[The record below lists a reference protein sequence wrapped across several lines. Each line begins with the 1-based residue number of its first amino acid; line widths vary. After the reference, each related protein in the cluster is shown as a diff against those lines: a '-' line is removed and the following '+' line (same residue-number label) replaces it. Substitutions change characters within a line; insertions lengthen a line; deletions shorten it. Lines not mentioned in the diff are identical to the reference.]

1 MASINIESFYH
12 QDSQTFCHL
21 IIDGETKTAALV
33 DPVMDYNAAG
43 GRFSYHFISAI
54 LANIKDRQLTLSWIL
69 ETHIHADHLT
79 AAQYV
84 KQQAGGQVVTA
95 SCVTQV
101 QQHFD
106 GVFNLHSH
114 EEALFDVL
122 VKSGD
127 TLPLGANSIE
137 VLATP
142 GHTQAC
148 LTYVLKSDEQVSAFI
163 GDTLF
168 MPDVGTARCDF
179 PGGDGAQLY
188 DSIQTIYA
196 LGDDAI
202 VYLCHD
208 YPPDKRQACANIS
221 VALQKKNNIHCR
233 QGISKEQFIKVRQ
246 QRDETLAP
254 PKLLLP
260 SLQVNIRAGFLP
272 DADSEG
278 RRFLRIPIR

>member
-43 GRFSYHFISAI
+43 GRFSYEFICAI
-54 LANIKDRQLTLSWIL
+54 LASIKDRQLTLGWIL

-84 KQQAGGQVVTA
+84 KQQAGGQVVT
-95 SCVTQV
+95 STCVSGV

-106 GVFNLHSH
+106 GVFDLHS
-114 EEALFDVL
+114 EQEALFDVL
-122 VKSGD
+122 VESGD
-127 TLPLGANSIE
+127 TLPLGASAIE
-137 VLATP
+137 VLSTP

-148 LTYVLKSDEQVSAFI
+148 LTYVVRSDEQVSAFI

-188 DSIQTIYA
+188 DSIQTIFS
-196 LGDDAI
+196 LGDETQL
-202 VYLCHD
+202 YLCHD
-208 YPPDKRQACANIS
+208 YPPENREACASIS
-221 VALQKKNNIHCR
+221 VAQQKKNNIHCG
-233 QGISKEQFIKVRQ
+233 QGVSKEQFVKVRL

-260 SLQVNIRAGFLP
+260 SLQINIRAGYLP
-272 DADSEG
+272 DADHEG

>member
-1 MASINIESFYH
+1 MANINIESFYH

-21 IIDGETKTAALV
+21 IIDGKTKTAALV
-33 DPVMDYNAAG
+33 DPVMDYNAAA
-43 GRFSYHFISAI
+43 GRFSYEFISAI
-54 LANIKDRQLTLSWIL
+54 LASIEERQLTLAWIL

-95 SCVTQV
+95 ACVIHV

-106 GVFNLHSH
+106 EVFDLHSH
-114 EEALFDVL
+114 DEALFDVL

-127 TLPLGANSIE
+127 RLPLGESNIE

-142 GHTQAC
+142 GHTQSC
-148 LTYVLKSDEQVSAFI
+148 LTYVIKSAEQVSAFI

-188 DSIQTIYA
+188 DSIQAIYA
-196 LGDDAI
+196 LGDEALL
-202 VYLCHD
+202 YLCHD
-208 YPPDKRQACANIS
+208 YPPEARKACPSIS
-221 VALQKKNNIHCR
+221 VAQQKKNNVHCR
-233 QGISKEQFIKVRQ
+233 QGVSKAEFMAVRL
-246 QRDETLAP
+246 QRDATLAP
-254 PKLLLP
+254 PRLLLP

-272 DADSEG
+272 EADGSG

>member
-21 IIDGETKTAALV
+21 IVDGETKTAALV

-43 GRFSYHFISAI
+43 GRFSYSFISAI
-54 LANIKDRQLTLSWIL
+54 LAIIKDRQLTLSWIL

-84 KQQAGGQVVTA
+84 KQHAGGQVVTA
-95 SCVTQV
+95 NCVTQV

-106 GVFNLHSH
+106 GVFDLRSH

-127 TLPLGANSIE
+127 TLPLGASVIE

-148 LTYVLKSDEQVSAFI
+148 LTYVVKSDEQVSAFI

-188 DSIQTIYA
+188 NSIQTIYA
-196 LGDDAI
+196 LGDDAKL
-202 VYLCHD
+202 YLCHD
-208 YPPDKRQACANIS
+208 YPPDNRQACANIS
-221 VALQKKNNIHCR
+221 VALQKQNNIHCR
-233 QGISKEQFIKVRQ
+233 HGISKEQFVKVRQ

-272 DADSEG
+272 DVDSEG

>member
-1 MASINIESFYH
+1 MASINVESFYH

-21 IIDGETKTAALV
+21 IVDGETNTAALV
-33 DPVMDYNAAG
+33 DPVMDYNGAG
-43 GRFSYHFISAI
+43 GRFSYEFISGVLDI
-54 LANIKDRQLTLSWIL
+54 IKERQLHLNWIL

-84 KQQAGGQVVTA
+84 KQHAGGQVVA
-95 SCVTQV
+95 ARCVSHV

-106 GVFNLHSH
+106 EVFDLHSH
-114 EEALFDVL
+114 QEALFDVL
-122 VKSGD
+122 VQSGD
-127 TLPLGANSIE
+127 RLPLGASSIE

-148 LTYVLKSDEQVSAFI
+148 LTYVVQGDEQVSAFI

-168 MPDVGTARCDF
+168 MADVGTARCDF

-188 DSIQTIYA
+188 ESIQKIYA
-196 LGDDAI
+196 LGDDARL
-202 VYLCHD
+202 YLCHD
-208 YPPDKRQACANIS
+208 YPPESREACASIR
-221 VALQKKNNIHCR
+221 VELQKKNNIHCR
-233 QGISKEQFIKVRQ
+233 AGISKLQFVEVRR

-260 SLQVNIRAGFLP
+260 SLQINIRAGFLP
-272 DADSEG
+272 DVDSKG